1 MNFRTEQNTKYLFVV
16 AVVVDYFIIYIYIY
30 LKYFIKF
37 WGEKKNVWYFTG
49 SNFSSTEHQFRKIA
63 FLHIS

>member
-37 WGEKKNVWYFTG
+37 WGEKKMFGTLLAAILVLQNI
-49 SNFSSTEHQFRKIA
+49 SSEK
-63 FLHIS
+63 